1 MVNLKCNQSQLNKT
15 IPFYCPMTHTPFT
28 FPQSHPISSTPISL
42 SFILL
47 MYHSSTQSLS
57 SLSFQS
63 FFFLMPCRLLTFSL
77 SINHYRHS
85 LAHSLT
91 FSFSLSTL
99 PLSGLLS
106 ITSFFLLRHTS
117 PVIHLFLHSPLIAQ
131 SINHPTSRDAKALY
145 TRLC

>member
-28 FPQSHPISSTPISL
+28 FPQSHPISSTPHLTVFHPFNVPSFHSITLL
-42 SFILL
+42 SVFPII
-47 MYHSSTQSLS
+47 
-57 SLSFQS
+57 
-63 FFFLMPCRLLTFSL
+63 FFLMPCRLLTFSL

-131 SINHPTSRDAKALY
+131 SINHLTSRDAKALY